1 MAITLTSKK
10 KSQKNLVLFFL
21 ISLVIIFIILYSQF
35 FKKEEPTDIEPEYP
49 QVIKKIKID
58 FEILDSPLFLKLKP
72 FSDSPAAPS
81 AAELG
86 RENPFYPYETSSSP
100 KE

>member
-10 KSQKNLVLFFL
+10 KSQKSLVLFFL

-35 FKKEEPTDIEPEYP
+35 FKKEEPPILDSDSTQIIRN
-49 QVIKKIKID
+49 VKID
-58 FEILDSPLFLKLKP
+58 FVILDNPLFLKLKP
-72 FSDSPAAPS
+72 FPDPPAAPS

-86 RENPFYPYETSSSP
+86 RDNPFYPYETSSSH
-100 KE
+100 KK